1 MDFIKKVVNKEG
13 KELSPDFSG
22 KIVGLYFSA
31 HWCPPCRG
39 FTPKLS
45 EKFTKLKS
53 EGKPFEIIFVSADED
68 EESAKSYFNEMSW
81 DMMLP
86 FDDQETKDLL
96 DQKYEVSGI
105 PTLVI
110 VNGDTGVTITDDGR
124 SALFEVEFDSLAK
137 YGEEKAKKDAE
148 KKAKLDQL
156 KENFDLSKVFTDS
169 SIKDKEGKDVSLS
182 SFKDKVLGI
191 YFSAHWCPPCRGFTP
206 KLAEKYNDLIAENK
220 QFDIVFV
227 SSDRD
232 SNSAAEYFAE
242 MPWKMLKYEDRDT
255 KALLGEL
262 YNVSGIP
269 TLVLI
274 DLASGKLISTDGR
287 SDLFSKNI
295 DELRKQS
302 SVFGFA

>member
-1 MDFIKKVVNKEG
+1 MDFIKKVVTKEG
-13 KELSPDFSG
+13 KELSPDFTG
-22 KIVGLYFSA
+22 KIVALYFSA

-45 EKFTKLKS
+45 EKFTKLKA

-68 EESAKSYFNEMSW
+68 EETAKSYFNEMSW
-81 DMMLP
+81 DMMIP

-96 DQKYEVSGI
+96 DAKYEVSGI

-110 VNGDTGVTITDDGR
+110 INGDTGATITDDGR
-124 SALFEVEFDSLAK
+124 SALFEVEFDSLNK
-137 YGEEKAKKDAE
+137 YGEEKAKKGAE

-156 KENFDLSKVFTDS
+156 KEKFDLSKIFTDN
-169 SIKDKEGKDVSLS
+169 SIIDKEGKDVSLS
-182 SFKDKVLGI
+182 SFQDKILGI

-206 KLAEKYNDLIAENK
+206 KLADKYNALISENK
-220 QFDIVFV
+220 EFDIIFV

-232 SNSAAEYFAE
+232 PNAAAEYFAE
-242 MPWKMLKYEDRDT
+242 MPWKMLKYNDRDN
-255 KALLGEL
+255 KALLSEL
-262 YNVSGIP
+262 YDVSGIP

-274 DLASGKLISTDGR
+274 DLATGKSISTDGR
-287 SDLFSKNI
+287 SDLFDKKF
-295 DELRKQS
+295 DELRGQS